1 MGLFQ
6 HFKSVLRSTTNL
18 TGYIDTD
25 AAEKAIRN
33 NIYFRGPNVWILA
46 IAIIIASIG
55 LNVNSIPVVIG
66 AMLIS
71 PLMGP
76 IFGLGL
82 GLGVNDVELMK
93 SSGKNLVTMVCI
105 SLAASTAYFLI
116 TPLSLTN
123 PTELLA
129 RTNPTIYD
137 VFIALIGGFAGILE
151 QCRKEK
157 GTVFSG
163 VAIATALMPPLC
175 TAGFGIASG
184 NLSYFLGALYLF
196 FINCLFIMLATYI
209 SVKYFRFRQVVFE
222 DQAKGNRTKRI
233 SSVIILVFII
243 PSIWSA
249 VTLIQRNN
257 FEKNASAFIGYS
269 KAYNKSVIYD
279 YKIQHAEISTIELF
293 FTGEPLN
300 DDTKETIFRTA
311 YEFGLKEENIIIN
324 DHAKSE
330 NFDDLE
336 LVKGIY
342 DKMDAEV
349 AKRDD
354 EIRRLREE
362 LRGLVYRQTH
372 CI

>member
-1 MGLFQ
+1 MAMGLFQ

-151 QCRKEK
+151 
-157 GTVFSG
+157 
-163 VAIATALMPPLC
+163 
-175 TAGFGIASG
+175 
-184 NLSYFLGALYLF
+184 
-196 FINCLFIMLATYI
+196 
-209 SVKYFRFRQVVFE
+209 
-222 DQAKGNRTKRI
+222 
-233 SSVIILVFII
+233 
-243 PSIWSA
+243 
-249 VTLIQRNN
+249 
-257 FEKNASAFIGYS
+257 
-269 KAYNKSVIYD
+269 
-279 YKIQHAEISTIELF
+279 
-293 FTGEPLN
+293 
-300 DDTKETIFRTA
+300 
-311 YEFGLKEENIIIN
+311 
-324 DHAKSE
+324 
-330 NFDDLE
+330 
-336 LVKGIY
+336 
-342 DKMDAEV
+342 
-349 AKRDD
+349 
-354 EIRRLREE
+354 
-362 LRGLVYRQTH
+362 
-372 CI
+372 

>member
-116 TPLSLTN
+116 TPLTMSLLHLSEVLQEYLSSAERRRVLFS
-123 PTELLA
+123 PVSLLQQ
-129 RTNPTIYD
+129 P
-137 VFIALIGGFAGILE
+137 
-151 QCRKEK
+151 
-157 GTVFSG
+157 
-163 VAIATALMPPLC
+163 
-175 TAGFGIASG
+175 
-184 NLSYFLGALYLF
+184 
-196 FINCLFIMLATYI
+196 
-209 SVKYFRFRQVVFE
+209 
-222 DQAKGNRTKRI
+222 
-233 SSVIILVFII
+233 
-243 PSIWSA
+243 
-249 VTLIQRNN
+249 
-257 FEKNASAFIGYS
+257 
-269 KAYNKSVIYD
+269 
-279 YKIQHAEISTIELF
+279 
-293 FTGEPLN
+293 
-300 DDTKETIFRTA
+300 
-311 YEFGLKEENIIIN
+311 
-324 DHAKSE
+324 
-330 NFDDLE
+330 
-336 LVKGIY
+336 
-342 DKMDAEV
+342 
-349 AKRDD
+349 
-354 EIRRLREE
+354 
-362 LRGLVYRQTH
+362 
-372 CI
+372 